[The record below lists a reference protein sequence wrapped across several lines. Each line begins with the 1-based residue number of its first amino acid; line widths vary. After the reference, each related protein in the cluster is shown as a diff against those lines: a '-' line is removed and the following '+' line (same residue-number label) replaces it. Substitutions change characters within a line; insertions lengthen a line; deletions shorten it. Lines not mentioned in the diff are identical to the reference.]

1 MAIILERPP
10 RDTTVPETVSPAEE
24 TLGDAVLPRRLPA
37 TTDASRAAMEVRHL
51 RLRQDGYIID
61 ELAGCGPENDPAS
74 LAGRIEGFVGFA
86 RVPLGVAGPIRIRGS
101 AAQGDFF
108 VPLATSEGTLVASF
122 QHAFNAINRCG
133 GAVALCGQEKVS
145 RAPCFEFES
154 LVEAGHFAAWLPS
167 QLARFQELTAGN
179 SGHCRLQELRTSVVG
194 NTAYVVLEFSTGDA
208 AGQNMVTAAAQVI
221 CESLLAG
228 MPAKPV
234 SWMVESTL
242 SGDKRPSAIAFR
254 GARGRNVSAEV
265 VLPAKQIERYWRAT
279 AFRFAQAWSHSVN
292 GIAQTGTIGLQ
303 GNVANALAAVFIA
316 CGQDV
321 ACVSEAVTA
330 ITRIE
335 RTASGDIYASVT
347 LPNLIVGTV
356 GGGTSLATA
365 RECLAML
372 GCVGAGSVRK
382 FAEICAVVAL
392 AGELAVLGAM
402 SGGSFAS
409 AHAAGCKKA
418 REA

>member
-1 MAIILERPP
+1 M
-10 RDTTVPETVSPAEE
+10 D
-24 TLGDAVLPRRLPA
+24 
-37 TTDASRAAMEVRHL
+37 VRHV
-51 RLRQDGYIID
+51 RLREDGHIID
-61 ELAGCGPENDPAS
+61 ELTGCGPESDPAS

-86 RVPLGVAGPIRIRGS
+86 RIPLGVAGPIRIRGS

-133 GAVALCGQEKVS
+133 GAMALCGEEQVS
-145 RAPCFEFES
+145 RAPCFEFEG
-154 LVEAGHFAAWLPS
+154 LVQAGEFAAWLPD
-167 QLARFQELTAGN
+167 QLRRLQDLVAAR
-179 SGHCRLQELRTSVVG
+179 SRYCRLRELRTSVLG

-208 AGQNMVTAAAQVI
+208 AGQNMVTAAAQCV
-221 CESLLAG
+221 CDRLLAE
-228 MPAKPV
+228 MPGKPV
-234 SWMVESTL
+234 SWMVESSL
-242 SGDKRPSAIAFR
+242 SGDKRPTAIGFR

-265 VLPAKQIERYWRAT
+265 VLPAKQIERYWRAS
-279 AFRFAQAWSHSVN
+279 AFRFAQAWSHSIN
-292 GIAQTGTIGLQ
+292 GMAQTGTIGLQ
-303 GNVANALAAVFIA
+303 GNVANALAAIFIA

-321 ACVSEAVTA
+321 ACISEAVTA

-335 RTASGDIYASVT
+335 RTADGDIYASVT

-382 FAEICAVVAL
+382 FAEICAVVVL

-402 SGGSFAS
+402 SGGGFAS
-409 AHAAGCKKA
+409 AHAAGSKKA
-418 REA
+418 KEA